1 MNRDR
6 NSRLAL
12 RVFAFA
18 AIVVG
23 TLSLLGVRPMN
34 SRTIEVV
41 LGTASL
47 VAGLALFGLT
57 MRRNSPSRPASIA

>member
-6 NSRLAL
+6 MSRVIL
-12 RVFAFA
+12 RIFAFI
-18 AIVVG
+18 AIFAG

-34 SRTIEVV
+34 SRAIELA

-47 VAGLALFGLT
+47 LAGLALLVIT
-57 MRRNSPSRPASIA
+57 NRSKSASPAVGPV